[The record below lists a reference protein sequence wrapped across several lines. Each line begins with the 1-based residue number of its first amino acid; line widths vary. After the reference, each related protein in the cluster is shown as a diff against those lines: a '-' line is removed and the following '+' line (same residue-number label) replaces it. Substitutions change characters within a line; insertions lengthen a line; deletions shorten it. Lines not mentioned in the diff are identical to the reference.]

1 VKIYPYSKKII
12 AYIHLFFGHETTDT
26 DNASSLSALSYTS
39 MIKWITNTDIIHSS
53 AFMHHLSPSRSSK
66 VHPVNHNEFFFIKRN
81 LNFFIF
87 IFIFWNLVY
96 YTFCTL
102 PNTNPIT
109 FNEVN
114 PLCLPSPLKKNQKQK
129 PNLKYFILF
138 YFENNFGLLRR
149 YINQSNQLQ
158 TK

>member
-1 VKIYPYSKKII
+1 
-12 AYIHLFFGHETTDT
+12 
-26 DNASSLSALSYTS
+26 

-53 AFMHHLSPSRSSK
+53 AFMHHLSPSPSSK
-66 VHPVNHNEFFFIKRN
+66 VHPVNDNEFFFIKRK
-81 LNFFIF
+81 FKIFIF

-114 PLCLPSPLKKNQKQK
+114 PLPAQSIKKNQKQK

-138 YFENNFGLLRR
+138 YFENNFGLLGR

-158 TK
+158 TKNS